1 MKKIKKHFYSL
12 LVTCY
17 SSLNKNYSSLVTRY
31 SLLNKKGFAMIAALL
46 TILILTAVG
55 VLVFTVTTRDIMVS
69 TRVTGE
75 KKAFSAA
82 ETGIHRAIQNF
93 AVGGTASN
101 VQVDP
106 ATDPDTRYSYTI
118 GASSSGC
125 APPPAGFDI
134 EKWSEDIYA
143 VNVTGTNTGYGS
155 TVQVDVGI
163 GLFKGGACAKTID

>member
-1 MKKIKKHFYSL
+1 MKNVIKDKFFNASRITHYAL
-12 LVTCY
+12 R
-17 SSLNKNYSSLVTRY
+17 NKN
-31 SLLNKKGFAMIAALL
+31 GFALIAALL
-46 TILILTAVG
+46 AILIITAVG
-55 VLVFTVTTRDIMVS
+55 MLVFTVTTRDIMVS
-69 TRVTGE
+69 ARVTGE

-82 ETGIHRAIQNF
+82 EAGIHQAIQNF

-125 APPPAGFDI
+125 TPPPAGFDI
-134 EKWSEDIYA
+134 EKWSEDMYA
-143 VNVTGTNTGYGS
+143 ANVTGTNARYGS

-163 GLFKGGACAKTID
+163 GLFKSGTCEKTTD